1 MADLREKTVTLRAGG
16 ELVAHARIADGLWS
30 RTRGLIGVH
39 ALRRPD
45 ALLIPR
51 CSSVHTFFMSIPIDI
66 VYLNEELEVVKV
78 VAALRPWRFSSGGR
92 AAAQTLELPE
102 GEAARLSL
110 TIGQRIDAASL
121 PQPRRPESAWAAAAG
136 GVLGAVV
143 GVAQGFSSGGV
154 IVAALFLAVLA
165 AISVV
170 DLRERRVPNAYTYS
184 GTIVALAAAAMGGG
198 ESIVL
203 SVLGMLIGGG
213 VMGAGFIIG
222 RGRLGL
228 GDVKLS
234 AFVGSVLGAH
244 ATPAFLLAGTALGA
258 AAALA
263 LLATGRDRRSTF
275 AYGPYLAAAAAVI
288 ALTRGPLLS

>member
-1 MADLREKTVTLRAGG
+1 MAGLRETTVTLRADG

-30 RTRGLIGVH
+30 RTRGLIGVR

-45 ALLIPR
+45 GLLIPR
-51 CSSVHTFFMSIPIDI
+51 CSSVHTFFMSIPIDL

-78 VAALRPWRFSSGGR
+78 VAALRPWRFSFGGR
-92 AAAQTLELPE
+92 AAAQTLELPD

-110 TIGQRIDAASL
+110 MTGQRIDAASR
-121 PQPRRPESAWAAAAG
+121 PRRRRPESAWAAAAG
-136 GVLGAVV
+136 GALGAVV
-143 GVAQGFSSGGV
+143 GAVRGFPPGGV
-154 IVAALFLAVLA
+154 VVAALFLAVLA
-165 AISVV
+165 AISVA
-170 DLRERRVPNAYTYS
+170 DLRERRVPNAYTYL
-184 GTIVALAAAAMGGG
+184 GTIVALVAAATGGG

-203 SVLGMLIGGG
+203 SVGGMLIGGG
-213 VMGAGFIIG
+213 VMGVGFIIG

-234 AFVGSVLGAH
+234 AFAGSVLGAS

-263 LLATGRDRRSTF
+263 LLVAGRDRRSTF
-275 AYGPYLAAAAAVI
+275 AYGPYLAAGAAVI

>member
-1 MADLREKTVTLRAGG
+1 MTDVERATVTLRAGG
-16 ELVAHARIADGLWS
+16 ELVAHAHIADGLWS
-30 RTRGLIGVH
+30 RTRGLIGVRT
-39 ALRRPD
+39 LRRPD
-45 ALLIPR
+45 GLLIPR
-51 CSSVHTFFMSIPIDI
+51 CSAVHTFFMSVPIDL

-92 AAAQTLELPE
+92 AATQTLELPE

-110 TIGQRIDAASL
+110 TTGQRIDAASW
-121 PQPRRPESAWAAAAG
+121 PQRRRPESAWAAAAG

-143 GVAQGFSSGGV
+143 GGVRGFPPGGV
-154 IVAALFLAVLA
+154 VVAALFLAVLA

-184 GTIVALAAAAMGGG
+184 GTIVALAAAATGGG
-198 ESIVL
+198 ESIVF

-234 AFVGSVLGAH
+234 AFAGSVLGAR
-244 ATPAFLLAGTALGA
+244 ATPTFLLAGTALGA
-258 AAALA
+258 IAALA
-263 LLATGRDRRSTF
+263 LLAAGRERRSTL
-275 AYGPYLAAAAAVI
+275 AYGPYLAAGAALA
-288 ALTRGPLLS
+288 ALTEGPLLS

>member
-1 MADLREKTVTLRAGG
+1 
-16 ELVAHARIADGLWS
+16 
-30 RTRGLIGVH
+30 
-39 ALRRPD
+39 
-45 ALLIPR
+45 LLIPR

-66 VYLNEELEVVKV
+66 VYLNEEFEVVKV
-78 VAALRPWRFSSGGR
+78 VAALRPWRFSVGGR
-92 AAAQTLELPE
+92 AATQTLELPE
-102 GEAARLSL
+102 GEAERLSL
-110 TIGQRIDAASL
+110 TAGQRIDAASL
-121 PQPRRPESAWAAAAG
+121 PRPRRPESAWAAAAG

-143 GVAQGFSSGGV
+143 GAARGFSSSGV
-154 IVAALFLAVLA
+154 IVVALFLAVLA

-170 DLRERRVPNAYTYS
+170 DLRERRVPNAYTYP
-184 GTIVALAAAAMGGG
+184 GTIVALAAAATGGG

-228 GDVKLS
+228 GDVKLA
-234 AFVGSVLGAH
+234 AFAGSVLGAR

-258 AAALA
+258 AVALA
-263 LLATGRDRRSTF
+263 MLAAGRDRRSTF
-275 AYGPYLAAAAAVI
+275 AYGPYLAAAAAVV